1 MAVNLCIIIK
11 SRLQKKW
18 ILQIIWSFNFS
29 FVSFTIPIPYKIKR
43 CVCITFCVMSF
54 SHSWYFPN
62 LCAVSYNSKV
72 WEIKIVETINCA
84 FLYIGSAGWMDGLLV
99 GWLAVLLDLQ
109 MFHFV
114 LQQLNREYAYASTE
128 RCLLLYYLS
137 FVNLALLSSKLIYIY
152 ATITISNISYSYSF
166 I

>member
-1 MAVNLCIIIK
+1 MYYYEW

-54 SHSWYFPN
+54 SHSWYFPI
-62 LCAVSYNSKV
+62 LCICSVSYNSKV

-84 FLYIGSAGWMDGLLV
+84 FLYIGSVGWMDGLLV
-99 GWLAVLLDLQ
+99 GWLAGCLVGCSDVSFCFPAFESRVRVRIHWTLFAFLL
-109 MFHFV
+109 FEFC
-114 LQQLNREYAYASTE
+114 EFGFA
-128 RCLLLYYLS
+128 
-137 FVNLALLSSKLIYIY
+137 
-152 ATITISNISYSYSF
+152 F